1 MSDIQQLLP
10 TNFIIQKN
18 YAGYLQKMGRT
29 AGTIY
34 NKYAL
39 VSDKDTNEKFYVIY
53 CYPNNITYVSKND
66 INKVI
71 LDDDDDKRK
80 YVWYFHTATGYII
93 ESKSKIS
100 LHQLLMDHL
109 GNGKGKDSID
119 HINRNKLDN
128 RRENLRITNQSIQNE
143 NCGKRSRKRNAKPL
157 PTDLLE
163 WLIENR
169 DTNNLPKFVVYYSEF
184 KDGKMIKEFFKIEKH
199 KELEKPW
206 HLQKVC

>member
-66 INKVI
+66 INKAKKMGLAGV
-71 LDDDDDKRK
+71 
-80 YVWYFHTATGYII
+80 
-93 ESKSKIS
+93 
-100 LHQLLMDHL
+100 
-109 GNGKGKDSID
+109 SID
-119 HINRNKLDN
+119 NFTLHS
-128 RRENLRITNQSIQNE
+128 EYSIA
-143 NCGKRSRKRNAKPL
+143 GVR
-157 PTDLLE
+157 
-163 WLIENR
+163 
-169 DTNNLPKFVVYYSEF
+169 
-184 KDGKMIKEFFKIEKH
+184 
-199 KELEKPW
+199 
-206 HLQKVC
+206 